1 VPSTSY
7 AEAISL
13 FERALAL
20 DPRSA
25 EAQSWLASALIGRML
40 DHLTNTKAADIAC
53 AEELTGQTLAA
64 SPRRRQCLHNR
75 LIACSPRKT
84 SVVSLGT

>member
-25 EAQSWLASALIGRML
+25 EAQSRLASALIGRVL

-53 AEELTGQTLAA
+53 AEEELTGQALAA
-64 SPRRRQCLHNR
+64 SPRRRQWRRALPHER
-75 LIACSPRKT
+75 
-84 SVVSLGT
+84 G